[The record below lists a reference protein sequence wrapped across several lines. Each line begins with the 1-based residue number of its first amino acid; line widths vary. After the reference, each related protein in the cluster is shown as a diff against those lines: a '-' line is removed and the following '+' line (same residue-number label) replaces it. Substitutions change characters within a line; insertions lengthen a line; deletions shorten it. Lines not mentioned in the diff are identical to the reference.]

1 MADPV
6 SQHRAK
12 ALNSSLGPAT
22 RSRPGKAPSGTG
34 DAGHVPA
41 TGLHALQRLAGESP
55 VVSRLASLGVLQR
68 KIIWDAA
75 AAAWDCD
82 GRRPGWRAYLKRHV
96 ENVGGFATGAN
107 LATQGADRVHRIPF
121 EAIQHLIVDY
131 LNGDATDKELKDL
144 TDSLFDIGSDE
155 HDAMVSAR
163 DDLVNG
169 KGGSTH
175 FVKVFANAL
184 LSRLNSAT
192 ENVGAGDA
200 PENRGIG
207 ARSDY
212 RYAQSPGGTSWNLTP
227 RSGELHATWGAYGR
241 EPDPAMTPGGVHV
254 RSSHFSGAQQGGDD
268 VAMSDVSGW

>member
-1 MADPV
+1 MADPAPG
-6 SQHRAK
+6 HRPT
-12 ALNSSLGPAT
+12 ALRPPPAPAT
-22 RSRPGKAPSGTG
+22 RSRPGKAPSSTVE
-34 DAGHVPA
+34 AGHA
-41 TGLHALQRLAGESP
+41 QSAGLHALQRLADDIP

-75 AAAWDCD
+75 AARWNCD
-82 GRRPGWRAYLKRHV
+82 ERRPGWRAYLKRHV
-96 ENVGGFATGAN
+96 EDVGGFATGAN
-107 LATQGADRVHRIPF
+107 LAMQGADRVHRIPF

-131 LNGDATDKELKDL
+131 LNGDANVTELKDL

-155 HDAMVSAR
+155 QDSMLSAR

-169 KGGSTH
+169 KGGSTN

-212 RYAQSPGGTSWNLTP
+212 RYAQSPGGTPWNLTP

-241 EPDPAMTPGGVHV
+241 EPDPATTPGGVHV

-268 VAMSDVSGW
+268 VAMSDVSG